1 MKRIFAILLV
11 LLLVAAMTAC
21 VAPIPTT
28 TPGKTEP
35 GTTTTPTTVPPT
47 TVPPTTVP
55 PTTVPPTTAAPEKE
69 EPFIGET
76 VNNVYTNGFLGITCQ
91 LDAQWTVFNKEQL
104 AQLMGVTSELLNNDA
119 MTNAMENGTVFT
131 VFNAQKLNGQLT
143 MNITLEKLSML
154 NGILLD
160 EERYINAS
168 KDQLA
173 PALESMGF
181 GNVTVETAKIQ
192 FAGEERH
199 GLRIHATIQ
208 GIDFDEALVC
218 IKNGNYMACVTV
230 GTLGENKTDDLLA
243 MFGKL
248 AY

>member
-1 MKRIFAILLV
+1 MKKLIAILLV
-11 LLLVAAMTAC
+11 LLMLAAMTAC

-35 GTTTTPTTVPPT
+35 GTTTT
-47 TVPPTTVP
+47 PTTVP

-104 AQLMGVTSELLNNDA
+104 AQLMGLTSDLMNNDA
-119 MTNAMENGTVFT
+119 VENAMENGTVVMAFY
-131 VFNAQKLNGQLT
+131 AQSLDGTLN
-143 MNITLEKLSML
+143 MNIALERLSL
-154 NGILLD
+154 ANGILMD
-160 EERYINAS
+160 EESYINVS
-168 KDQLA
+168 KSQLA
-173 PALESMGF
+173 PALESMGME
-181 GNVTVETAKIQ
+181 NVTVETAKIQ

-218 IKNGNYMACVTV
+218 IKNGNYIASVTV
-230 GTLGENKTDDLLA
+230 GTVGENKTDDLLA
-243 MFGKL
+243 MFKRMGM
-248 AY
+248 

>member
-1 MKRIFAILLV
+1 
-11 LLLVAAMTAC
+11 
-21 VAPIPTT
+21 
-28 TPGKTEP
+28 
-35 GTTTTPTTVPPT
+35 
-47 TVPPTTVP
+47 
-55 PTTVPPTTAAPEKE
+55 
-69 EPFIGET
+69 
-76 VNNVYTNGFLGITCQ
+76 
-91 LDAQWTVFNKEQL
+91 
-104 AQLMGVTSELLNNDA
+104 

-154 NGILLD
+154 NGALLD
-160 EERYINAS
+160 EERYINVS

-173 PALESMGF
+173 PVLESMGF

-218 IKNGNYMACVTV
+218 IKNGNYIASVTV
-230 GTLGENKTDDLLA
+230 GTVGENKTDDLLA
-243 MFGKL
+243 MFKRMGM
-248 AY
+248 

>member
-1 MKRIFAILLV
+1 MKRIIASLLV
-11 LLLVAAMTAC
+11 LLLLVAMTAC
-21 VAPIPTT
+21 VSPNPST
-28 TPGKTEP
+28 TPGKTDP
-35 GTTTTPTTVPPT
+35 DTTTVPT
-47 TVPPTTVP
+47 TTVP

-69 EPFIGET
+69 DPFIGET

-91 LDAQWTVFNKEQL
+91 LDAQWTVLNKEQM
-104 AQLMGVTSELLNNDA
+104 AQLMGTTSDMLNNDA
-119 MTNAMENGTVFT
+119 MEAAMENGTVFT
-131 VFNAQKLNGQLT
+131 VFHAQKLNGQLN
-143 MNITLEKLSML
+143 MNITLEKLNL
-154 NGILLD
+154 INGVLLD
-160 EERYINAS
+160 EESYLNAS

-173 PALESMGF
+173 PALESMGLE
-181 GNVTVETAKIQ
+181 NVTVETAKIQ

-243 MFGKL
+243 MFKKL

>member
-1 MKRIFAILLV
+1 MKRIIASLLV
-11 LLLVAAMTAC
+11 LLLLVAMTAC
-21 VAPIPTT
+21 VGPNPST
-28 TPGKTEP
+28 TPGKTDP
-35 GTTTTPTTVPPT
+35 DTTTVPT
-47 TVPPTTVP
+47 TTVP

-69 EPFIGET
+69 DPFIGET

-91 LDAQWTVFNKEQL
+91 LDAQWTVLNKEQM
-104 AQLMGVTSELLNNDA
+104 AQLMGTTSDMLNNDA
-119 MTNAMENGTVFT
+119 MEAAMENGTVFT
-131 VFNAQKLNGQLT
+131 VFHAQKLNGQLN
-143 MNITLEKLSML
+143 MNITLEKLNL
-154 NGILLD
+154 INGVLLD
-160 EERYINAS
+160 EESYLNAS

-173 PALESMGF
+173 PALESMGLE
-181 GNVTVETAKIQ
+181 NVTVETAKIQ

-243 MFGKL
+243 MFKKL
-248 AY
+248 EM